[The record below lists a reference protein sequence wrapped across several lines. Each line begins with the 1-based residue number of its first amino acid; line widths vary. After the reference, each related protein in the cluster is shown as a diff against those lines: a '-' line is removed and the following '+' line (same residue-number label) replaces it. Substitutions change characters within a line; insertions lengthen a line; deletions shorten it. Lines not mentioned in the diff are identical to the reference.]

1 LARITITRT
10 GGATRSN
17 SPATIIRSKIFLL
30 TRKIHEDRAQA
41 LGITPEESLARM
53 IARIPLGRIES
64 PDDIASAVSFLCS
77 PDAAYITGQAL
88 NVCGGME
95 MD

>member
-1 LARITITRT
+1 MVANIPLARLETV
-10 GGATRSN
+10 
-17 SPATIIRSKIFLL
+17 
-30 TRKIHEDRAQA
+30 
-41 LGITPEESLARM
+41 
-53 IARIPLGRIES
+53 
-64 PDDIASAVSFLCS
+64 DDVAGAVSFLCS

>member
-1 LARITITRT
+1 
-10 GGATRSN
+10 
-17 SPATIIRSKIFLL
+17 
-30 TRKIHEDRAQA
+30 
-41 LGITPEESLARM
+41 M
-53 IARIPLGRIES
+53 IARIPLGRIET